1 MFDKVKNAAGN
12 LDISK
17 YQSLLQGIKFPC
29 SKDELIQQLKDK
41 GSDPQVID
49 AVKGAAKD
57 QFGSASDVINA
68 IK

>member
-12 LDISK
+12 LDVSK

-29 SKDELIQQLKDK
+29 SKDELVSQLKQK

-57 QFGSASDVINA
+57 QFGSASDVMSA
-68 IK
+68 LK